1 MIIILYLNGVCMKI
15 NKSRL
20 RRMIKEGLNEMAGS
34 SVNLGMI
41 MDPDNKFYSLSAD
54 TQVGLLN
61 IGDMME
67 AAASRA
73 FQHDSV
79 GMGVDMGGDKFG
91 NPALLDFYRMAL
103 RRKKEMNA
111 VRDFLDIMEFTNQN
125 QTLVEFLQM
134 KGL

>member
-1 MIIILYLNGVCMKI
+1 MKI

-41 MDPDNKFYSLSAD
+41 MDPDNIFFSLSED

-61 IGDMME
+61 MGDLME

-73 FQHDSV
+73 
-79 GMGVDMGGDKFG
+79 
-91 NPALLDFYRMAL
+91 
-103 RRKKEMNA
+103 
-111 VRDFLDIMEFTNQN
+111 
-125 QTLVEFLQM
+125 LVTKLVTQ
-134 KGL
+134 LC

>member
-1 MIIILYLNGVCMKI
+1 MKI
-15 NKSRL
+15 NRSRL
-20 RRMIKEGLNEMAGS
+20 RRMIKEGLNEMAGQGIH
-34 SVNLGMI
+34 LGDI

-73 FQHDSV
+73 FQRDSV
-79 GMGVDMGGDKFG
+79 GMDVDMGSDKAG
-91 NPALLDFYRMAL
+91 NPVLLNFYKMAL
-103 RRKKEMNA
+103 KRKEEMNA
-111 VRDFLDIMEFTNQN
+111 VRDFLDIMEFTNQDL
-125 QTLVEFLQM
+125 TLVEFLQM

>member
-1 MIIILYLNGVCMKI
+1 MKI

-61 IGDMME
+61 IADMME

-73 FQHDSV
+73 FELDSI
-79 GMGVDMGGDKFG
+79 G
-91 NPALLDFYRMAL
+91 NPVLLNFYKMAL
-103 RRKKEMNA
+103 RRKEEIQA